1 MMSCSVTLSTLTVN
15 VPLPSDVPRAI
26 TVESGD
32 AIVTM
37 APGTGS
43 FSVLSTMRPRT
54 VKASAVNAEMIATN
68 VIDRIF
74 ILMRI
79 VVIGLLS
86 L

>member
-1 MMSCSVTLSTLTVN
+1 
-15 VPLPSDVPRAI
+15 
-26 TVESGD
+26 
-32 AIVTM
+32 
-37 APGTGS
+37 
-43 FSVLSTMRPRT
+43 MRPRT